1 MKPKTKAKKS
11 PYTIPR
17 LELLGVLIGVRALN
31 FLKKQLSVSINL
43 DKLLFLWTDS
53 STVLNW
59 LNNDEQINDVFV
71 NNRIKEI
78 RQIDHLEVG
87 HVTGYSNPADLASRG
102 ENDVDSFQNNQM
114 YWHGP
119 LWLLSNEW
127 PTHKFVKNFSSEKFK
142 SYLEN
147 SPQKEIFSFCNT
159 VTQNE
164 SFINISRYSRLPK
177 LLRVTSYTLRFIAKI
192 KNKKEGI
199 FKNFFS
205 PSLKIT
211 SNEINTAIIILIK
224 IEQNIAPPNE
234 SVCSALGIYKDENE
248 LLRCKRITSVFPLLH
263 LWD

>member
-1 MKPKTKAKKS
+1 MQSLWAITPALTWDEEIPANAKIEWAKIIKNWTSTTISFPRKCFSLNSKNINFQLHAFTDASQIAFAVTIYLRSFDQTKNIIESNLIFCKTKVKPKTKSKKS

-31 FLKKQLSVSINL
+31 FLKKQLSFSINL
-43 DKLLFLWTDS
+43 DKTLFLWTDS

-127 PTHKFVKNFSSEKFK
+127 PTHKFKIALKK
-142 SYLEN
+142 
-147 SPQKEIFSFCNT
+147 K
-159 VTQNE
+159 
-164 SFINISRYSRLPK
+164 YSH
-177 LLRVTSYTLRFIAKI
+177 F
-192 KNKKEGI
+192 
-199 FKNFFS
+199 
-205 PSLKIT
+205 
-211 SNEINTAIIILIK
+211 AI
-224 IEQNIAPPNE
+224 Q
-234 SVCSALGIYKDENE
+234 
-248 LLRCKRITSVFPLLH
+248 
-263 LWD
+263 